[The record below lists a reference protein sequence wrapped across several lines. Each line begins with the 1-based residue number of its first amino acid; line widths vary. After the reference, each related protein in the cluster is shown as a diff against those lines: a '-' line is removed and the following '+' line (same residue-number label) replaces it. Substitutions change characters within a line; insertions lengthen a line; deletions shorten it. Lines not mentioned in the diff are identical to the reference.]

1 MAFEPPQ
8 ITRQLRAVEV
18 ENVGHLPY
26 LLKAVDEPDTE
37 WRLVAEKSQTT
48 MMPNP
53 DKTGFL
59 PQNTVFKIE
68 DGTTRYFS
76 PDDQVLIAS
85 VTARKG
91 GDRQQIRE
99 MAAGHG
105 WRWEWFHEAGEDRDE
120 FVRADWTVD
129 VIFYDREDTPYEAK
143 RTHPTQ
149 ITMPVT
155 GQVTTTVLSWLA
167 AAR

>member
-8 ITRQLRAVEV
+8 TTRQLRAVEV
-18 ENVGHLPY
+18 ENVRHPPY
-26 LLKAVDEPDTE
+26 LLKALDEPDTE
-37 WRLVAEKSQTT
+37 WRLVAERPLTT

-59 PQNTVFKIE
+59 PQSTVFKIE
-68 DGTTRYFS
+68 DGTVKYFS
-76 PDDQVLIAS
+76 PHDEVLIAS

-99 MAAGHG
+99 MATGHG
-105 WRWEWFHEAGEDRDE
+105 WHWEWLHEAGEDRDE
-120 FVRADWTVD
+120 FVRGDWTVE
-129 VIFYDREDTPYEAK
+129 VIFYDQEDSPYEAK
-143 RTHPTQ
+143 RTHPTHQ
-149 ITMPVT
+149 TMPVT

-167 AAR
+167 AAT